1 MLFMIIT
8 HTQKWNQVKT
18 ASIKPHYIKL
28 FGHSVLILYHWVK
41 TNNIKYF
48 SISKYVGRVQTF

>member
-48 SISKYVGRVQTF
+48 SICE